1 MDGIINL
8 NKAVGITSAKALY
21 RVRALTGQRKS
32 GHAGTLDPGADG
44 VLVLCF
50 GRATKLVET
59 IMDQPKAYHTV
70 ARLDVTSESF
80 DSDRPLVAVPVAAVP
95 DRKTVDAAFAS
106 FIGEI
111 MQRPP
116 AISAIKV
123 GGRPA
128 YKLAGKPGAPEL
140 NPRPVRVYS
149 VVVNRYAWPI
159 VEFDMC
165 CGRGTYVRALIRDVG
180 AALGTGGCLSSL
192 TRTRVG
198 PFDVGSS
205 WTIDAMTSA
214 STSDYLIPLRE
225 AIRLLDRGQAEME
238 GTGAD
243 ATPARFGKAVHEWDS
258 AT

>member
-1 MDGIINL
+1 
-8 NKAVGITSAKALY
+8 
-21 RVRALTGQRKS
+21 
-32 GHAGTLDPGADG
+32 
-44 VLVLCF
+44 
-50 GRATKLVET
+50 
-59 IMDQPKAYHTV
+59 MDQPKAYHTV

-128 YKLAGKPGAPEL
+128 YKLAGKPGAARTESPTRSRL
-140 NPRPVRVYS
+140 FRGRQPICVADRRVRHVLWSRNLCPGADPRRRCP
-149 VVVNRYAWPI
+149 
-159 VEFDMC
+159 
-165 CGRGTYVRALIRDVG
+165 
-180 AALGTGGCLSSL
+180 LGTGGCLSSL

-238 GTGAD
+238 GTGA
-243 ATPARFGKAVHEWDS
+243 TRRPPVSARRYTNGTARRDV
-258 AT
+258 